1 MYSFATYKNQYK
13 ANLKLALPVVLTQLG
28 QILTQFA
35 DNLMVG
41 RYGGDDPT
49 PLAAVSFGGAV
60 FFILFIAAIG
70 IALGM
75 TPLVGELYAQG
86 DREKSAGLLQNGIL
100 FYGLLGLA
108 MAVVQYAAI
117 PLLYHLGQPAE
128 VVDMA
133 IPYYK
138 MLVYSMPFIMLFF
151 TFKQF
156 LEGVGNTKVEM
167 VVTIVANLA
176 NIGFN
181 WVFIYGRYGFP
192 EMGAE
197 GAGLGTLMSRIIAPI
212 GMVAYFYSRHK
223 YRAYLDGFSPRNYS
237 WATVKKLLH
246 MGLPISMQMFLEA
259 SAFVGTGIMMGWF
272 NKETM
277 SANQIATT
285 IGNCAFMIVMSI
297 GAATTIRVS
306 HCYGARN
313 IGELSLAAVKFGQ
326 NILAENNNYALVL
339 ASTDLDGIPSNVR
352 DQAREKAEALGEKG
366 KYAFTLHKPSLIP
379 FLTYSSKREL
389 REQIYKAYLNRCN
402 NGDEYDNKQLINDF
416 IRLRTEKAH
425 LLGYPSYAAYV
436 VADEMAGTTDAVYKL
451 LDEIW
456 APALES
462 AKGELAEMEVLF
474 KKDFPEGEFASWDW
488 WYYAEKVRKQKYEL
502 DEEMLRPYFS
512 LENVQGGI
520 FFLANRLYGITFRP
534 VIVPLYHPDATAY
547 EVLDADESHLGVL
560 YFDYFPRDG
569 KSQGAWCGNY
579 VEQTYRDGKRVAP
592 VVSIV
597 CNFTRP
603 TSNSPALLT
612 LDETETLFHEFG
624 HALHFLFHD
633 VKYRGLT
640 EVEGDFVE
648 LPSQLMENWAFE
660 PELLKQYAVNYRSKD
675 AVIPEYLV
683 AKLRRS
689 ELFNQGFMTTELIAA
704 ALSDMDIHST
714 TEYAPF
720 DPMEFERQ
728 ALTEK
733 RGLIPQIEPRYRY
746 PYFSHIFDG
755 GYSAG
760 YYFYTWAEVLD
771 KDAFEAFRESGD
783 LFNKKI
789 ADDFRRKILA
799 RGGSEDGMTMYRA
812 FRGKDPDK
820 RAMLRSRGLWNE
832 PEPEPADSLGMPIA
846 GEELK

>member
-1 MYSFATYKNQYK
+1 MAFASCKSDKNGSENPFFAEWDTPYGVPPFDRI
-13 ANLKLALPVVLTQLG
+13 APAHFLPALERGMSLHDAEIDAITSNNDDATFENVILAYDDSG
-28 QILTQFA
+28 QMLAQTALIFGMLCEA
-35 DNLMVG
+35 EN
-41 RYGGDDPT
+41 T
-49 PLAAVSFGGAV
+49 PEMQALQEQVMPLLAAHADKIRLNERLFERVKAVYDQRAALDLDAEQSRLLEKTYREFVRAGA
-60 FFILFIAAIG
+60 L
-70 IALGM
+70 L
-75 TPLVGELYAQG
+75 
-86 DREKSAGLLQNGIL
+86 DAGQKARL
-100 FYGLLGLA
+100 
-108 MAVVQYAAI
+108 
-117 PLLYHLGQPAE
+117 
-128 VVDMA
+128 
-133 IPYYK
+133 
-138 MLVYSMPFIMLFF
+138 
-151 TFKQF
+151 
-156 LEGVGNTKVEM
+156 
-167 VVTIVANLA
+167 
-176 NIGFN
+176 
-181 WVFIYGRYGFP
+181 
-192 EMGAE
+192 
-197 GAGLGTLMSRIIAPI
+197 
-212 GMVAYFYSRHK
+212 
-223 YRAYLDGFSPRNYS
+223 
-237 WATVKKLLH
+237 
-246 MGLPISMQMFLEA
+246 
-259 SAFVGTGIMMGWF
+259 
-272 NKETM
+272 KEI
-277 SANQIATT
+277 N
-285 IGNCAFMIVMSI
+285 
-297 GAATTIRVS
+297 
-306 HCYGARN
+306 
-313 IGELSLAAVKFGQ
+313 GELSLAAVKFGQ

-379 FLTYSSKREL
+379 FLTYSQKREL
-389 REQIYKAYLNRCN
+389 REEIYKAYLNRGN
-402 NGDEYDNKQLINDF
+402 NGDKYDNKQLINDF
-416 IRLRTEKAH
+416 IHLRTEKAH

-456 APALES
+456 TPALES

-534 VIVPLYHPDATAY
+534 VIVPLYHPDAIAY

-771 KDAFEAFRESGD
+771 KDVFEAFRESGD

>member
-1 MYSFATYKNQYK
+1 MAFASCKSDKNGSENPFFAEWDTPYGVPPFDRI
-13 ANLKLALPVVLTQLG
+13 APAHFLPALERGMSLHDAEIDAITSNNDDATFENVILAYDDSG
-28 QILTQFA
+28 QMLAQTALIFGMLCEA
-35 DNLMVG
+35 EN
-41 RYGGDDPT
+41 T
-49 PLAAVSFGGAV
+49 PEMQALQEQVMPLLAAHADKIRLNERLFERVKAVYDQRAALDLDAEQSRLLEKTYREFVRAGA
-60 FFILFIAAIG
+60 L
-70 IALGM
+70 L
-75 TPLVGELYAQG
+75 
-86 DREKSAGLLQNGIL
+86 DAGQKARL
-100 FYGLLGLA
+100 
-108 MAVVQYAAI
+108 
-117 PLLYHLGQPAE
+117 
-128 VVDMA
+128 
-133 IPYYK
+133 
-138 MLVYSMPFIMLFF
+138 
-151 TFKQF
+151 
-156 LEGVGNTKVEM
+156 
-167 VVTIVANLA
+167 
-176 NIGFN
+176 
-181 WVFIYGRYGFP
+181 
-192 EMGAE
+192 
-197 GAGLGTLMSRIIAPI
+197 
-212 GMVAYFYSRHK
+212 
-223 YRAYLDGFSPRNYS
+223 
-237 WATVKKLLH
+237 
-246 MGLPISMQMFLEA
+246 
-259 SAFVGTGIMMGWF
+259 
-272 NKETM
+272 KEI
-277 SANQIATT
+277 N
-285 IGNCAFMIVMSI
+285 
-297 GAATTIRVS
+297 
-306 HCYGARN
+306 
-313 IGELSLAAVKFGQ
+313 GELSLAAVKFGQ

-379 FLTYSSKREL
+379 FLTYSQKREL
-389 REQIYKAYLNRCN
+389 REEIYKAYLNRGN
-402 NGDEYDNKQLINDF
+402 NGDKYDNKQLINDF

-456 APALES
+456 TPALES

-534 VIVPLYHPDATAY
+534 VIVPLYHPDAIAY

-771 KDAFEAFRESGD
+771 KDVFEAFRESGD

>member
-1 MYSFATYKNQYK
+1 MAFASCKSDKNGSENPFFAEWDTPYGVPPFDRI
-13 ANLKLALPVVLTQLG
+13 APAHFLPALERGMSLHDAEIDAITSNNDDATFENVILAYDDSG
-28 QILTQFA
+28 QMLAQTALIFGMLCEA
-35 DNLMVG
+35 EN
-41 RYGGDDPT
+41 T
-49 PLAAVSFGGAV
+49 PEMQALQEQVMPLLAAHADKIRLNEQLFERVKAVYDQRAALDLDAEQSRLLEKTYREFVRAGA
-60 FFILFIAAIG
+60 L
-70 IALGM
+70 L
-75 TPLVGELYAQG
+75 
-86 DREKSAGLLQNGIL
+86 DAGQKARL
-100 FYGLLGLA
+100 
-108 MAVVQYAAI
+108 
-117 PLLYHLGQPAE
+117 
-128 VVDMA
+128 
-133 IPYYK
+133 
-138 MLVYSMPFIMLFF
+138 
-151 TFKQF
+151 
-156 LEGVGNTKVEM
+156 
-167 VVTIVANLA
+167 
-176 NIGFN
+176 
-181 WVFIYGRYGFP
+181 
-192 EMGAE
+192 
-197 GAGLGTLMSRIIAPI
+197 
-212 GMVAYFYSRHK
+212 
-223 YRAYLDGFSPRNYS
+223 
-237 WATVKKLLH
+237 
-246 MGLPISMQMFLEA
+246 
-259 SAFVGTGIMMGWF
+259 
-272 NKETM
+272 KEI
-277 SANQIATT
+277 N
-285 IGNCAFMIVMSI
+285 
-297 GAATTIRVS
+297 
-306 HCYGARN
+306 
-313 IGELSLAAVKFGQ
+313 GELSLAAVKFGQ

-379 FLTYSSKREL
+379 FLTYSQKREL
-389 REQIYKAYLNRCN
+389 REEIYKAYLNRGN
-402 NGDEYDNKQLINDF
+402 NGDKYDNKQLINDF

-534 VIVPLYHPDATAY
+534 VIVPLYHPDAIAY

-771 KDAFEAFRESGD
+771 KDVFEAFRESGD
-783 LFNKKI
+783 LFNRKI